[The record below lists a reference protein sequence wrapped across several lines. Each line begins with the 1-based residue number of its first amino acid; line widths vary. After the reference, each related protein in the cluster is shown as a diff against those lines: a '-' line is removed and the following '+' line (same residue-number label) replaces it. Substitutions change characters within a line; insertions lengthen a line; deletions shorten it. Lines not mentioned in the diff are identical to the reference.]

1 MTTSLSLSQLKE
13 RIESMSKYNQIEVL
27 RILKSYDK
35 VTLNENKNGTFINL
49 TEQSVEVIKSLEN
62 YVNYVTEQQKQLSSV
77 EDEKERIEQTFFSS
91 NLNRST

>member
-1 MTTSLSLSQLKE
+1 MTMSLSQLKE

-27 RILKSYDK
+27 RILKRYEK

-49 TEQSVEVIKSLEN
+49 TEQSPEVINSLEN

-77 EDEKERIEQTFFSS
+77 EDEKERIEQTFFS
-91 NLNRST
+91 NNVNRL